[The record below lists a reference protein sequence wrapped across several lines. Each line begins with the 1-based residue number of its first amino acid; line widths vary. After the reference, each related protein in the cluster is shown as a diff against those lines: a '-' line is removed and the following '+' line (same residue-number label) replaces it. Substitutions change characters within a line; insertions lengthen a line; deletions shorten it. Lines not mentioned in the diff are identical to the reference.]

1 MKNFSALQS
10 DGFMLTTITVP
21 SCKNTKIR
29 VYTLSFKKK
38 QKKPQKNHKSRH
50 QHNNYI

>member
-10 DGFMLTTITVP
+10 HGFMLTTITVP

-29 VYTLSFKKK
+29 VYTLSFKKNK
-38 QKKPQKNHKSRH
+38 KKTTKKPQKPTST
-50 QHNNYI
+50 Q